1 MYLCN
6 FDSIIKWYWRKP
18 MPHKDVCVKLGKRL
32 REIRLS
38 RGWTQEDMQERG
50 FSYRYYGMIERGE
63 VSPSIDTLS
72 KIAEIFEITLNELFQ
87 FPFVEGK
94 ESQET
99 EEVVAEILKVIQ
111 SKNQKKVRKLKI
123 FIKEILA

>member
-1 MYLCN
+1 
-6 FDSIIKWYWRKP
+6 
-18 MPHKDVCVKLGKRL
+18 MPQKNVCVKLGKRL

-38 RGWTQEDMQERG
+38 KGWTQEDMQEKG

-63 VSPSIDTLS
+63 VSPSIDTIS
-72 KIAEIFEITLNELFQ
+72 KLADIFEITFNELFR

-94 ESQET
+94 DSQEI
-99 EEVVAEILKVIQ
+99 EEIVAEVLKVIK
-111 SKNQKKVRKLKI
+111 SKNQKKVKKLKI